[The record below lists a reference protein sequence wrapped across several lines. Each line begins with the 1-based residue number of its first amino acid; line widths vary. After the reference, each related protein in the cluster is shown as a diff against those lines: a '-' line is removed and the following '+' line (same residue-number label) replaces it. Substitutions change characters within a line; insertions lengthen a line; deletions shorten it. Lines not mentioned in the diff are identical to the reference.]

1 MIVRFCCDI
10 SPPGSKGH
18 QLQIFT
24 FSATCPAHLES
35 WTGHYDLGSVGRKYG
50 QVHAN
55 ASSYDAARLELARW
69 VVHTTLHCTEYTA
82 CKNFNIII
90 VASTQIIVLGDMA
103 ACFISR
109 HRALLNLWISS
120 YVTFLVTISFIIVCV
135 CEISNRNVTQAI
147 KHNLP
152 RIAVYSKQCHQSL
165 RRVRDVTCILLLS
178 DTSFSCGPLL
188 SPVIISFGSN
198 LIISKMILA

>member
-18 QLQIFT
+18 QLHIFT

-35 WTGHYDLGSVGRKYG
+35 WTGHYDLVSVGRKDG
-50 QVHAN
+50 RFLVWCCALRTCTLG
-55 ASSYDAARLELARW
+55 SSYDAA
-69 VVHTTLHCTEYTA
+69 LHKIYPQQNFVYHHCCINAITA
-82 CKNFNIII
+82 
-90 VASTQIIVLGDMA
+90 LGDMA

-109 HRALLNLWISS
+109 HRALLNLWISP

-135 CEISNRNVTQAI
+135 CEISNRNMTQAI

-152 RIAVYSKQCHQSL
+152 RIAVFSKQCHPAL

-188 SPVIISFGSN
+188 SPLIISFSCN
-198 LIISKMILA
+198 IFIFEMILA